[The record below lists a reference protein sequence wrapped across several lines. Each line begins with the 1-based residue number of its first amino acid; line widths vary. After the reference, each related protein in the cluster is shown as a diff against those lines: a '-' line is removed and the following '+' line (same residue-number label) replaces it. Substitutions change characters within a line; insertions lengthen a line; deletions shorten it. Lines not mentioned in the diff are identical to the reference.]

1 MRIQDVAI
9 LGTLSSLVL
18 CAILN
23 VYNANAQTPPT
34 GEDAKRLFGMWRL
47 VSITTKDGKIEPTRG
62 ANPKGL
68 IYYGPSGHMIVQISP
83 DRERK
88 LAGPKPTGEEA
99 LVALYGYTAYFGTYT
114 IDEKARIVKHNQWGT
129 VQPGPVDSRDRAYE
143 FAPGDRLILKGGN
156 SVLTWERVK

>member
-1 MRIQDVAI
+1 MRKQNVAI
-9 LGTLSSLVL
+9 LVILISFFL
-18 CAILN
+18 CVIFK

-34 GEDAKRLFGMWRL
+34 GEDAKRLFGLWRL
-47 VSITTKDGKIEPTRG
+47 VSITTNDGKIEPTRG
-62 ANPKGL
+62 VNPKGL
-68 IYYGPSGHMIVQISP
+68 IYYASSGHMIVQISP

-99 LVALYGYTAYFGTYT
+99 LAALVGYTAYFGTYT

-129 VQPGPVDSRDRAYE
+129 VQPGPVEARDRTYE

-156 SVLTWERVK
+156 SILTWERVK